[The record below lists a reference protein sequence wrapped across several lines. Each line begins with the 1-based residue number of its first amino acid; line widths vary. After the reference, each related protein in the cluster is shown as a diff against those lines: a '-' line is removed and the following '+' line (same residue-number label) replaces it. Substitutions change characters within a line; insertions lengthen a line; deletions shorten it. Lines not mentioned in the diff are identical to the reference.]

1 MSVIDDSSGRV
12 GELLRRLVASHVPN
26 ERLES
31 VMHVANRLLES
42 ALTTS
47 PSIQT
52 PESISH
58 AMLFRLVRDGR
69 HAESTQLAELTS
81 GLKFERALHQDAVWP
96 ILYVL
101 NDLRGSGADYPIKKP
116 HPLSSSVKQLASDAD
131 DELSRSPPSTEIVG
145 DDGSP
150 SYRNDTRDEANFSR
164 PGVSA
169 SPFEP
174 GIEIM
179 TRAGEDFV
187 TDSEDDDDNFYLMKS
202 TKKKKPRK
210 RTTNDSVDK
219 SPAIIST
226 ACSQSPTPLQ
236 NKSLERQLV
245 QDLLLIVQGENG
257 KLLSFADSSENEAV
271 QINMPSGVD
280 VTMPTRDIVMYV
292 SEIGFLF
299 RIIQRRV
306 EGEES
311 EKRGLVDQNMCIA
324 IVREMDTYYRSL
336 ATLRR
341 IAESSE
347 SFTATGDEMKQ
358 KPGDLSLRKIYVWAE
373 SEKPRLRCLAR
384 LCEDTREL
392 HGGKV
397 VGHLRAHRGSYLP
410 TAIHEMMSRI
420 LASTA
425 APINRMLQRWL
436 LEGVVADHHGEFFIM
451 EDPRIAAIASKATPY
466 SAASLLEEVGVIGGL
481 AGGPNSASMAS
492 QRIWWGLF
500 KLRKDQLPGS
510 IDSRIVQKALIAGKS
525 IAFLR
530 RCCMDSSWVDKE
542 HTPLIAGLA
551 SDRKKLFEGD
561 PRFDG
566 DHVRA
571 LVEAAKDSASR
582 RLKTLFFD
590 RFDLSHHFGAIKNY
604 LLLSQGDFS
613 QALMDGLAPILD
625 GDADI
630 LRNNLTGIVDSA
642 LQQCSSFNEETDQ
655 DILERLDV
663 QIAPQGKETEVGWD
677 VFSLTYRVEDAPLN
691 TVFAPKVM
699 DAYLLIFR
707 LLWRLKR
714 MDHLMSMAYLSLC
727 WFEDQK
733 RRRKEGEDEE
743 LWREMKSV
751 VRRAHHLRMKMSH
764 VVQNMQHYC
773 TVEVLEGSWT
783 LLERDMAAADDLD
796 GMIHAHSVYLT
807 RIKDRTL
814 LSDRSKY
821 VATELSAV
829 LNVIPKFN
837 VVQEELSAWA
847 DRGRLHEHA
856 VGSND
861 IERVKDRLEAIDRS
875 FNESLDKFLAALKRH
890 CRIVDSCV
898 FLLFRLDFNGHY
910 ARRRQM
916 RGEEMSE
923 PSPSPRGRR

>member
-1 MSVIDDSSGRV
+1 
-12 GELLRRLVASHVPN
+12 
-26 ERLES
+26 
-31 VMHVANRLLES
+31 
-42 ALTTS
+42 
-47 PSIQT
+47 
-52 PESISH
+52 
-58 AMLFRLVRDGR
+58 MLFRLVRDGR
-69 HAESTQLAELTS
+69 HAESTQLAELTA
-81 GLKFERALHQDAVWP
+81 GLKFERALKPEAVWP

-101 NDLRGSGADYPIKKP
+101 NDLRGSGAECSAQKP
-116 HPLSSSVKQLASDAD
+116 PFRSNSVHKISADAHVVS
-131 DELSRSPPSTEIVG
+131 SRSSQSTAVVVERG
-145 DDGSP
+145 GSL
-150 SYRNDTRDEANFSR
+150 SYRNGGSEQANFSHS
-164 PGVSA
+164 GA
-169 SPFEP
+169 STSTFEP

-179 TRAGEDFV
+179 TKADEDFV
-187 TDSEDDDDNFYLMKS
+187 TDSEDDDDDFYILKS
-202 TKKKKPRK
+202 TKKKKVRK
-210 RTTNDSVDK
+210 RANENSFR
-219 SPAIIST
+219 SPT
-226 ACSQSPTPLQ
+226 APVPNTHTSSSTPLQ
-236 NKSLERQLV
+236 NKSLERKLID
-245 QDLLLIVQGENG
+245 DLLLIVQGENG
-257 KLLSFADSSENEAV
+257 KILSFADTSESEAV
-271 QINMPSGVD
+271 QIGIPKDVD
-280 VTMPTRDIVMYV
+280 LTMPVRDMVMYV
-292 SEIGFLF
+292 AEVGFLF
-299 RIIQRRV
+299 RIIRRRV

-311 EKRGLVDQNMCIA
+311 EERGLVDHNMCSS
-324 IVREMDTYYRSL
+324 IVREMDNYYRSL
-336 ATLRR
+336 ATLRG

-347 SFTATGDEMKQ
+347 SEATGSGEMKESPS
-358 KPGDLSLRKIYVWAE
+358 KLSLRKIYVWAE
-373 SEKPRLRCLAR
+373 SEKPRLRYLAR
-384 LCEDTREL
+384 LCEDTRKL
-392 HGGKV
+392 HGGKIIAY
-397 VGHLRAHRGSYLP
+397 LRAHRGSYLP
-410 TAIHEMMSRI
+410 TAIHDMMSRI

-436 LEGVVADHHGEFFIM
+436 LEGVIADPHGEFFIM
-451 EDPRIAAIASKATPY
+451 EDPKIAAVASRATPY
-466 SAASLLEEVGVIGGL
+466 SAASLLEEVGVAGGL

-500 KLRKDQLPGS
+500 KRRKDQHPGG
-510 IDSRIVQKALIAGKS
+510 IDSQIVQKALIAGKS

-530 RCCMDSSWVDKE
+530 RCCTDSSWVDKE
-542 HTPLIAGLA
+542 HTPLIAGLV
-551 SDRKKLFEGD
+551 SERKKLLEGD

-566 DHVRA
+566 DNVRA
-571 LVEAAKDSASR
+571 LVEEAKDSASR

-714 MDHLMSMAYLSLC
+714 MDHLMSTAYLSLC
-727 WFEDQK
+727 LFENQK
-733 RRRKEGEDEE
+733 RHQREDDDEV

-751 VRRAHHLRMKMSH
+751 VRRAHHVRMKMSH

-783 LLERDMAAADDLD
+783 VLERDMAAADDLD
-796 GMIHAHSVYLT
+796 GMIHAHSIYLT

-821 VATELSAV
+821 VATELSSV
-829 LNVIPKFN
+829 LNVIPKFH
-837 VVQEELSAWA
+837 VAQQEIGSWI
-847 DRGRLHEHA
+847 DKMRLNQQA
-856 VGSND
+856 ASSID
-861 IERVKDRLEAIDRS
+861 IERMKDRLEGIDRT

-910 ARRRQM
+910 ARRRQL
-916 RGEEMSE
+916 RGEERLE
-923 PSPSPRGRR
+923 PSPSPIVRR